1 MKFLSDSTDTTDV
14 VKKEYVDAQ
23 DTTNSA
29 NMETVLQL
37 IPAQIGMWQ
46 ESYNGEKVLDLYNTM
61 QFSYELDTKIANMFA
76 NQ

>member
-23 DTTNSA
+23 DAINSTS
-29 NMETVLQL
+29 MESTMML
-37 IPAQIGMWQ
+37 IPSYVGMWQ
-46 ESYNGEKVLDLYNTM
+46 ENYNNEKILDLYNTM
-61 QFSYELDTKIANMFA
+61 QFSYDLDTKIANMFA